1 MNRSDFFD
9 WKRHPVTEA
18 VFSQL
23 QDRIN
28 FFQAK
33 LLEHAGRD
41 PIEDARASGAAMA
54 IRDVLDIEYEEET
67 Q

>member
-1 MNRSDFFD
+1 MNRVDFYD

-23 QDRIN
+23 QERIN

-33 LLEHAGRD
+33 LLEQAGRD

-54 IRDVLDIEYEEET
+54 IRDVLEIEYEEET